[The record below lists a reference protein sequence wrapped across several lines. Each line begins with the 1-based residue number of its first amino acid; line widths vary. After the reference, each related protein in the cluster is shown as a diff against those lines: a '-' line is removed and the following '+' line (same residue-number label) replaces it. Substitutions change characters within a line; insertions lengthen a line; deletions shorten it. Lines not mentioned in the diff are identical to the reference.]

1 MQLELIKRL
10 IEQYVNVW
18 TLILGSLCLILV
30 LLSTLWAKDLRMS
43 ICIFLL
49 AVVFTSSQN
58 GVMSTTCYILRW
70 LLLVLITTRVLRG
83 GVRIKFSVVQVL
95 FFLWTVVAIMSAF
108 QAPSVFRGLVFGI
121 VYLLCFFVFFILIL
135 GEIDNEERIHRW
147 LKMLTFLA
155 WTFVLL
161 SFVIYIS
168 DPGGYRL
175 SSGRLALLFASSGIF
190 ARALVF
196 AATMLVWNGLRE
208 KSHFLRQI
216 ANYVAVF
223 LCVFLIFLTGSRASL
238 GGLAITLVV
247 LGLHYRKKMT
257 LFIIP
262 VLVVGAIYIV
272 PKILATAT
280 PQYVA
285 HMTTLEAPQRPMLRE
300 RGFQLFSERPIRGWG
315 LGSLSDPYANVCGGY
330 VSLHNVYLNWLVEFG
345 LLGFIIVM
353 IVVVYTFVRAWK
365 LALFSAQTDYIK
377 DVGWY
382 LAANLTSWFIWEYV
396 EGVSSQTAQLQF
408 YMLFIFIV
416 LTECLVR
423 INRQIAFGQEPE
435 YSDELYLEY
444 GGGITANA

>member
-1 MQLELIKRL
+1 MQLELIRRL

-18 TLILGSLCLILV
+18 TVILGGLCLILV
-30 LLSTLWAKDLRMS
+30 LFSTLWAKDLRLS
-43 ICIFLL
+43 IYIFLL
-49 AVVFTSSQN
+49 AVILTSSQYPA
-58 GVMSTTCYILRW
+58 MSTTCYILRW
-70 LLLVLITTRVLRG
+70 LILIMITARIIRG
-83 GVRIKFSVVQVL
+83 GIIKFSLLHVL
-95 FFLWTVVAIMSAF
+95 FFLWTVIALISAF
-108 QAPSVFRGLVFGI
+108 QAPSVFRGLIFGI

-135 GEIDNEERIHRW
+135 GEIDNEERMHRW

-161 SFVIYIS
+161 SFAIYIS
-168 DPGGYRL
+168 DPGGYRM
-175 SSGRLALLFASSGIF
+175 SSGRLSLLFASSGIF

-196 AATMLVWNGLRE
+196 AATMLVWNGLME
-208 KSHFLRQI
+208 KTHFLRQI

-223 LCVFLIFLTGSRASL
+223 LCIFLIFLTGSRASL
-238 GGLAITLVV
+238 GGFTIVLAV
-247 LGLHYRKKMT
+247 LGLRYRKKIA

-262 VLVVGAIYIV
+262 VLVIGAIYIV

-280 PQYVA
+280 PQYIA

-300 RGFQLFSERPIRGWG
+300 RGFQLFSERPILGWG

-345 LLGFIIVM
+345 LPGFIIVM
-353 IVVVYTFVRAWK
+353 IVVVYTFVRIWK

-377 DVGWY
+377 DVAWF
-382 LAANLTSWFIWEYV
+382 LAATLTSLFAWEYV
-396 EGVSSQTAQLQF
+396 EGTSSNPATIQF

-435 YSDELYLEY
+435 YSDELYLEC
-444 GGGITANA
+444 GGEITAHA